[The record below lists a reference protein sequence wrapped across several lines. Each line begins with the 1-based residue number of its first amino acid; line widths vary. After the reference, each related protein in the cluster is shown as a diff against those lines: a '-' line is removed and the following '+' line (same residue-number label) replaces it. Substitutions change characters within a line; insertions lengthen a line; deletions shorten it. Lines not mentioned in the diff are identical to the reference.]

1 MATETKTITI
11 TLTGPADTLP
21 EMIRQY
27 AEAGGMTP
35 DGKDPQ
41 TGQPTTPEEFGKKL
55 LGQHFLQMVM
65 SRRGQLA
72 QLKTQE
78 DGARMQLGV
87 NLD

>member
-1 MATETKTITI
+1 MPNETKTITI

-41 TGQPTTPEEFGKKL
+41 TGKPTTPEEFGKKL
-55 LGQHFLQMVM
+55 LGQHFLQMVVA
-65 SRRGQLA
+65 RRGQLA
-72 QLKTQE
+72 QLQTQE
-78 DGARMQLGV
+78 DGAKMVLGV
-87 NLD
+87 SLD

>member
-1 MATETKTITI
+1 MPTETKTITV
-11 TLTGPADTLP
+11 TLTGPADVLP
-21 EMIRQY
+21 EMIREY
-27 AEAGGMTP
+27 AEAGGMTA

-65 SRRGQLA
+65 SRRGQKA

-78 DGARMQLGV
+78 DGAKMVLGV
-87 NLD
+87 SVA